1 MNKNIISLI
10 FMALAMPL
18 VFTSCEENNEEN
30 LIDNENQVSQTK
42 SIDLY
47 SVVPNY
53 GDILLLNHL
62 NNLDKYPD
70 GLVMY
75 YDEEGKLV
83 CKINKPTKEDT
94 KEPDFYTT
102 NREEFQ
108 KWADEK
114 MKEGYIVTSLYDKK
128 TGTYYGYLSV
138 PPADVVG

>member
-10 FMALAMPL
+10 FMALALPL

-30 LIDNENQVSQTK
+30 LIDNENQVFQTK

-47 SVVPNY
+47 SVIPNY

-75 YDEEGKLV
+75 YDEGGKLV
-83 CKINKPTKEDT
+83 CKINKPTKEDK
-94 KEPDFYTT
+94 KEPDFYTI
-102 NREEFQ
+102 NKKEFQ

>member
-10 FMALAMPL
+10 FMALALPL

-83 CKINKPTKEDT
+83 CKINKPTKEDK
-94 KEPDFYTT
+94 KELISTQQIRKNFR
-102 NREEFQ
+102 NGLM
-108 KWADEK
+108 KK

-138 PPADVVG
+138 PPTDVVG

>member
-1 MNKNIISLI
+1 MR
-10 FMALAMPL
+10 
-18 VFTSCEENNEEN
+18 
-30 LIDNENQVSQTK
+30 
-42 SIDLY
+42 Y
-47 SVVPNY
+47 
-53 GDILLLNHL
+53 HL

-75 YDEEGKLV
+75 YDEGGKLV
-83 CKINKPTKEDT
+83 CKINKPTKEDK
-94 KEPDFYTT
+94 KEPDFYTI
-102 NREEFQ
+102 NKKEFQ

>member
-1 MNKNIISLI
+1 
-10 FMALAMPL
+10 MALALPL

-83 CKINKPTKEDT
+83 CKINKPTKEDK
-94 KEPDFYTT
+94 KELISTQQIRKNFR
-102 NREEFQ
+102 NGLM
-108 KWADEK
+108 KK

-138 PPADVVG
+138 PPTDVVG

>member
-1 MNKNIISLI
+1 
-10 FMALAMPL
+10 MALALPL

-75 YDEEGKLV
+75 YDEDGKLV
-83 CKINKPTKEDT
+83 CEVNKPTKED
-94 KEPDFYTT
+94 
-102 NREEFQ
+102 
-108 KWADEK
+108 
-114 MKEGYIVTSLYDKK
+114 KK
-128 TGTYYGYLSV
+128 
-138 PPADVVG
+138 

>member
-1 MNKNIISLI
+1 
-10 FMALAMPL
+10 MALALPL

-70 GLVMY
+70 GLECIM
-75 YDEEGKLV
+75 
-83 CKINKPTKEDT
+83 
-94 KEPDFYTT
+94 
-102 NREEFQ
+102 
-108 KWADEK
+108 
-114 MKEGYIVTSLYDKK
+114 MKKVN
-128 TGTYYGYLSV
+128 
-138 PPADVVG
+138 

>member
-1 MNKNIISLI
+1 MVL
-10 FMALAMPL
+10 ALPL

-83 CKINKPTKEDT
+83 CEVNKPTKEDT

-102 NREEFQ
+102 N
-108 KWADEK
+108 
-114 MKEGYIVTSLYDKK
+114 KE
-128 TGTYYGYLSV
+128 
-138 PPADVVG
+138 